1 MKRGA
6 RVALGVASS
15 YFLRRNKK
23 MKFALALAG
32 VATGRRAGGPGQ
44 LLAQGTKLLGQSPE
58 VARLTDELRGRLL
71 HAGKGAAVAIATRQ
85 VEALTER
92 VVNRVGNL
100 AAAGG
105 HAVGDVGDSVADVGK
120 KVGALD
126 RRRSRDDEPTDEA
139 VEGSV
144 QDREGRSAGG
154 GEAEDVRDDAGTDP
168 AEAGEEE
175 APRPGHR
182 PTRTGA
188 GTKGAA
194 DAALK
199 RAGGPARRPSKA
211 TAGRADR
218 PAHGRQGPNN
228 G

>member
-100 AAAGG
+100 TEAGG
-105 HAVGDVGDSVADVGK
+105 QAAGDVGDTAADGGK
-120 KVGALD
+120 KVGALG
-126 RRRSRDDEPTDEA
+126 RRRSRDDESTDESTEDSA
-139 VEGSV
+139 RT
-144 QDREGRSAGG
+144 REGRSADS
-154 GEAEDVRDDAGTDP
+154 GEAEDARDDAGTDS

-175 APRPGHR
+175 PPSPGHG

-188 GTKGAA
+188 GANGAA
-194 DAALK
+194 NAALQ
-199 RAGGPARRPSKA
+199 RAGGP
-211 TAGRADR
+211 T
-218 PAHGRQGPNN
+218 
-228 G
+228 